1 MSRAWLTCSAE
12 ALGIKTRPAHGAGM
26 RAPLSVWGPALLRG
40 ALLLLLPWTPCKLP
54 FRASVKD
61 SVLRFCGSLGPSQV
75 VLVW

>member
-1 MSRAWLTCSAE
+1 
-12 ALGIKTRPAHGAGM
+12 M